1 MTTAL
6 KACWPGTRNGLLR
19 TPSSFAQA
27 ISEPD
32 SDTAPISAP
41 INVTTSWVAP
51 WALSPNSSTAAIAPA
66 APPPMPL

>member
-1 MTTAL
+1 MN
-6 KACWPGTRNGLLR
+6 RSGLLI

-41 INVTTSWVAP
+41 SKVTPSWVTP
-51 WALSPNSSTAAIAPA
+51 WVLPPNNSTAAIAPA

>member
-1 MTTAL
+1 M
-6 KACWPGTRNGLLR
+6 
-19 TPSSFAQA
+19 TPSSLAQA

-41 INVTTSWVAP
+41 SRSRQAGSMP
-51 WALSPNSSTAAIAPA
+51 SALLPNSSTAAIAPA

>member
-1 MTTAL
+1 MTTPL
-6 KACWPGTRNGLLR
+6 KACWPGTRNGFLMTR
-19 TPSSFAQA
+19 SSLAQA

-41 INVTTSWVAP
+41 INVTTSWVTP
-51 WALSPNSSTAAIAPA
+51 SALLPNSSTAAIAPA